1 MEQEWLVTLATL
13 EPDDVIYTDYVE
25 TAKRLIPE
33 LQNEVHVYMYMYMY
47 MYMYIYYDTSYYN
60 IIIVYRVHYF
70 RNNSDHV
77 V

>member
-33 LQNEVHVYMYMYMY
+33 LQNEVHVYMYMY
-47 MYMYIYYDTSYYN
+47 IYYDTSYYN